1 MPRLNRYWR
10 YWVYTPAPVL
20 VVLGLAIWAIDFVE
34 LAVARNPILNLAI
47 LSIIGA
53 GVAVALVALFSM
65 QKEASALDKFM
76 RVFDETKDLDQAT
89 EAVEKTHTDIAAVFR
104 FVQKSGGTLD
114 GPMAQRALGEELAH
128 LRENYH
134 ARLSLPTFLSGFM
147 IALGLFGTF
156 IGLLDTLQSTGS
168 LISNFGVGSAD
179 ATASVSKLV
188 KGMQGPL
195 SGMAT
200 SFSASLFGLLGSLVL
215 GAMLNSLQAL
225 GHKIQTVLKHLLDDL
240 VIRASETA
248 SSGAGGGAVA
258 TSGFTSSLTPEFL
271 SDFIEKMARQHQ
283 EAVEIFYQSQKS
295 DLAVVE
301 KLSHISN
308 QMEAQAQG
316 MGQILDS
323 QSLLNQALSTQVET
337 VEYLKSAVERQNEAL
352 TAVQKS
358 HDGLLDIGERMAG
371 ATDDV
376 RRIVSDVGEA
386 QRRILASE
394 KRSSE
399 IYETLMAGIH
409 ALGERDAVLRDMQ
422 RSAID
427 AVKHAS
433 QIGVRINETVALG
446 QQSKEQVAEAI
457 DHAMHRF
464 AEFKREQADGLQSVS
479 LALRDLVRDIEERN
493 SALTNLAKEQQ
504 ADASVSRKLLVKVV
518 EDMANYKSNSSVNLD
533 ALNTWL
539 VDELRSAKA
548 SVSREAP
555 REPARFDAPDPKVV
569 GGEG

>member
-1 MPRLNRYWR
+1 
-10 YWVYTPAPVL
+10 
-20 VVLGLAIWAIDFVE
+20 
-34 LAVARNPILNLAI
+34 
-47 LSIIGA
+47 
-53 GVAVALVALFSM
+53 
-65 QKEASALDKFM
+65 
-76 RVFDETKDLDQAT
+76 
-89 EAVEKTHTDIAAVFR
+89 
-104 FVQKSGGTLD
+104 
-114 GPMAQRALGEELAH
+114 
-128 LRENYH
+128 
-134 ARLSLPTFLSGFM
+134 
-147 IALGLFGTF
+147 
-156 IGLLDTLQSTGS
+156 
-168 LISNFGVGSAD
+168 
-179 ATASVSKLV
+179 
-188 KGMQGPL
+188 
-195 SGMAT
+195 
-200 SFSASLFGLLGSLVL
+200 
-215 GAMLNSLQAL
+215 MLNSLQAL

-433 QIGVRINETVALG
+433 QIGVRINETVTLG

-518 EDMANYKSNSSVNLD
+518 EDMSNYKSNSSVNLD

>member
-89 EAVEKTHTDIAAVFR
+89 EAVEKTHTDIASVFR

>member
-89 EAVEKTHTDIAAVFR
+89 EAVEKTHADIASVFR

-200 SFSASLFGLLGSLVL
+200 SFSA
-215 GAMLNSLQAL
+215 
-225 GHKIQTVLKHLLDDL
+225 
-240 VIRASETA
+240 
-248 SSGAGGGAVA
+248 
-258 TSGFTSSLTPEFL
+258 
-271 SDFIEKMARQHQ
+271 
-283 EAVEIFYQSQKS
+283 
-295 DLAVVE
+295 
-301 KLSHISN
+301 
-308 QMEAQAQG
+308 
-316 MGQILDS
+316 
-323 QSLLNQALSTQVET
+323 
-337 VEYLKSAVERQNEAL
+337 
-352 TAVQKS
+352 
-358 HDGLLDIGERMAG
+358 
-371 ATDDV
+371 
-376 RRIVSDVGEA
+376 
-386 QRRILASE
+386 
-394 KRSSE
+394 
-399 IYETLMAGIH
+399 
-409 ALGERDAVLRDMQ
+409 
-422 RSAID
+422 
-427 AVKHAS
+427 
-433 QIGVRINETVALG
+433 
-446 QQSKEQVAEAI
+446 
-457 DHAMHRF
+457 
-464 AEFKREQADGLQSVS
+464 
-479 LALRDLVRDIEERN
+479 
-493 SALTNLAKEQQ
+493 
-504 ADASVSRKLLVKVV
+504 
-518 EDMANYKSNSSVNLD
+518 
-533 ALNTWL
+533 
-539 VDELRSAKA
+539 
-548 SVSREAP
+548 
-555 REPARFDAPDPKVV
+555 
-569 GGEG
+569 

>member
-53 GVAVALVALFSM
+53 GVAVAMVALFSM

-89 EAVEKTHTDIAAVFR
+89 EAVEKTHADIASVFR

-433 QIGVRINETVALG
+433 QIGVRINETVTLG

-518 EDMANYKSNSSVNLD
+518 EDMSNYKSNSSVNLD

-548 SVSREAP
+548 SVSREAT
-555 REPARFDAPDPKVV
+555 REPARFDAPEAKVV